1 MKKKLFAFLSA
12 ALVIAVGIFAF
23 GISYSKAGSV
33 KAAGNGADPQTEA
46 RNARFLNM
54 LNHNF
59 VYNEDFNDI
68 NSIVNNSVIA
78 ILDNRDKADE
88 DYIFAEL
95 VKSFVR
101 SMYGVEIADISQINE
116 DCPKKDGFVYIIGRG
131 YSTYEHKSINVTENE
146 DGTFTV
152 KTSVKVL
159 SHDNGN
165 KTLTASTI
173 FVKNANSEFGYNIVS
188 SEIFFS
194 EEVM

>member
-68 NSIVNNSVIA
+68 NSTVTKSNNSTQRC
-78 ILDNRDKADE
+78 NRKTIKDKS
-88 DYIFAEL
+88 YIS
-95 VKSFVR
+95 KR
-101 SMYGVEIADISQINE
+101 S
-116 DCPKKDGFVYIIGRG
+116 
-131 YSTYEHKSINVTENE
+131 
-146 DGTFTV
+146 
-152 KTSVKVL
+152 
-159 SHDNGN
+159 
-165 KTLTASTI
+165 
-173 FVKNANSEFGYNIVS
+173 
-188 SEIFFS
+188 
-194 EEVM
+194 